1 MTGYSSNQF
10 YNFGV
15 TYEKGKSLARTNE
28 DNPNFIYPRP
38 IQPDIY
44 NPIRGKQPVDTRLQ
58 RGFIRGIYPSVLG
71 GKTIQSGSNIK
82 QRRLFFQFNPET
94 IDRSVEMNA
103 MIANPLLQD
112 PAQIFQP
119 VAGTAAFSFRLLFNR
134 EAEVV
139 SARTAGNNIR
149 NGSWLTDTASPLT
162 GSLNDYG
169 TNFKRSDVANLGV
182 LADLYVLDSIIGQG
196 ITPDMVDFLR
206 DYFTTASNATQ
217 NYNSTVGGPSAAT
230 FDSTGFDTNITKN
243 FGNSAFLSPLPI
255 RIVFSSL
262 FMVEGFVESSSVQ
275 FVKFTKD
282 YVPTVC
288 SVNLTLRA
296 LYIGFAK
303 EEAYLTSAL
312 KVSVTEQR
320 AAQVQEDLAIAR
332 ARRYATNGIAFSYTT
347 PTFEKSYAGDP
358 GLPSSV
364 WDFDTV
370 QNWWN
375 AKKRPGGSLPPSAPT
390 LSLVSERGGAGRGSG
405 DVTSWVSPAFAKEV
419 TDGTM
424 SWTLSSSIKFE
435 EIDAS
440 SKTIVKVLYEGPFKY
455 FKHSVSDA
463 FRDSEVV
470 EFANIAENAVKAKT
484 KESARKN
491 KWGISIE
498 QTGLPTMDSATSL
511 LRLTIT
517 NLITITVLSNGSS
530 VSVPTTVYDSVDIA
544 ARVGELG
551 DTPANSLITAT
562 TGGLYLEVGKVGG
575 FGQRTGG
582 PS

>member
-38 IQPDIY
+38 IQPDVY

-71 GKTIQSGSNIK
+71 GKTIQSGSKIK

-139 SARTAGNNIR
+139 SARTAGNNISK
-149 NGSWLTDTASPLT
+149 GSWLTDTASPLT
-162 GSLNDYG
+162 GSLDDYG

-230 FDSTGFDTNITKN
+230 FDATGFDTNITKN

-312 KVSVTEQR
+312 KVSVAEQR
-320 AAQVQEDLAIAR
+320 TAQIQEDLRIAR
-332 ARRYATNGIAFSYTT
+332 ARRFATNGIAFTYTT
-347 PTFEKSYAGDP
+347 TGMVKSYMEDDGTQRLGQGVTSFDTAQDFWNAGIWPAGDAKPSRGSTLSMTP
-358 GLPSSV
+358 GL
-364 WDFDTV
+364 T
-370 QNWWN
+370 
-375 AKKRPGGSLPPSAPT
+375 
-390 LSLVSERGGAGRGSG
+390 GSG
-405 DVTSWVSPAFAKEV
+405 EVRSWVSPAFAKEIA
-419 TDGTM
+419 DGTM
-424 SWTLSSSIKFE
+424 SWTISSSIKFE
-435 EIDAS
+435 EINAR
-440 SKTIVKVLYEGPFKY
+440 SKAVVKVLHEGPFNY
-455 FKHSVSDA
+455 FKHSASSNFGDNI
-463 FRDSEVV
+463 V
-470 EFANIAENAVKAKT
+470 ELADIAENAVKAKT

-491 KWGISIE
+491 KWGTSIE
-498 QTGLPTMDSATSL
+498 QTGLPAMDSATSL

-517 NLITITVLSNGSS
+517 NLITINVLSNGSS

-544 ARVGELG
+544 ATVGELG
-551 DTPANSLITAT
+551 LTPENSLIVAVK
-562 TGGLYLEVGKVGG
+562 GGLYLEVGKVGG
-575 FGQRTGG
+575 DGIRMGG